1 MISLSYLSR
10 AIIFFAIASVAS
22 IATVWFAYTDASHNV
37 LLSSAVILAVAVAL
51 GVWNLVLVKMF
62 VNQATK
68 VCAAVRIGDFDQRII
83 APSAKGDLKV
93 LADKL
98 NAMVDINDAFVREAA
113 LALTAASEGR
123 FYRNIRPEGMMGM
136 FAHSVGKI
144 NEAIEI
150 MGSAESI
157 RLETMEL
164 LRRDFTSVIGAA
176 TKGDFTKRIASER
189 SDDALNE
196 LAGQVNKLISTVN
209 RGLGET
215 GSVLSAIATM
225 NLSSRVEGEYDGA
238 FDNLKKD
245 TNTVAEKLSE
255 IVGQLRDT
263 SGTLKMATGEILSG
277 ANDLSERTLKQAA
290 TIEETSATV
299 EQLSSMVTENA
310 ERAATVSENT
320 QAVSRA
326 ANEGGEVMNQ
336 ATEAMERIT
345 TSSAKISNVIGM
357 IDDIAFQTNL
367 LALNASVEAAR
378 AGEAG
383 KGFAVVA
390 VEVRRLAQSAAEA
403 SAEVKELIETS
414 ASEVSE
420 GSKLLSVAS
429 DKLVGMMESVQ
440 ENTGIMQQVAS
451 ASRDQASSIDEVS
464 TAVRQMDEMTQ
475 HNAALVE
482 ETNAAIEQT
491 DNQVAEMDGIVDVF
505 RLEMTQDERR
515 EKAEMEALKNAP
527 VSHNRRATDKAGQQ
541 SSRAS
546 TAGKPVESKQQTAKS
561 EELTNSSAKQ
571 TYHSDGNAAIKSEWG
586 EQ

>member
-1 MISLSYLSR
+1 MINLSYLSK
-10 AIIFFAIASVAS
+10 AIFFFVVAGVTS
-22 IATVWFAYTDASHNV
+22 AATAWFAYTDASNTL
-37 LLSSAVILAVAVAL
+37 LLSSALIQAVSVAL
-51 GVWNLVLVKMF
+51 GMWNLLLVKGF
-62 VNQATK
+62 VGKVSK
-68 VCAAVRIGDFDQRII
+68 VCAAVRIGDFDQRVIV
-83 APSAKGDLKV
+83 PNAKGDLKFM
-93 LADKL
+93 ADRI

-123 FYRNIRPEGMMGM
+123 YYRTIRPEGMMGM

-144 NEAIEI
+144 NDAIGI
-150 MGSAESI
+150 MGSADSE
-157 RLETMEL
+157 RQETMEL

-176 TKGDFTKRIASER
+176 TTGDFTKRIESER

-196 LAGQVNKLISTVN
+196 LAGQVNNLIETVN

-215 GSVLSAIATM
+215 GSVLAAIATM
-225 NLSSRVEGEYDGA
+225 NLSTRVEGEYLGA
-238 FDNLKKD
+238 FDSLKND

-299 EQLSSMVTENA
+299 EQLSTMVTENA

-320 QAVSRA
+320 QAVSKS
-326 ANEGGEVMNQ
+326 ANEGGEVMSK

-345 TSSAKISNVIGM
+345 TSSSKISNVIGM

-403 SAEVKELIETS
+403 SAEVKDLIETS

-429 DKLVGMMESVQ
+429 DKLVGMMEAVQ

-451 ASRDQASSIDEVS
+451 ASREQASSIDEVS

-491 DNQVAEMDGIVDVF
+491 DNQVAEMDGIVDIF
-505 RLEMTQDERR
+505 RLEMTQEEIKAKE
-515 EKAEMEALKNAP
+515 EKEALRNAP
-527 VSHNRRATDKAGQQ
+527 VSHNRRYTDKSGQKHSQ
-541 SSRAS
+541 S
-546 TAGKPVESKQQTAKS
+546 TAAKPMNTREKASKS
-561 EELTNSSAKQ
+561 EELTKSSAQ
-571 TYHSDGNAAIKSEWG
+571 RSYHSDGNAAIKSEWG
-586 EQ
+586 DQ